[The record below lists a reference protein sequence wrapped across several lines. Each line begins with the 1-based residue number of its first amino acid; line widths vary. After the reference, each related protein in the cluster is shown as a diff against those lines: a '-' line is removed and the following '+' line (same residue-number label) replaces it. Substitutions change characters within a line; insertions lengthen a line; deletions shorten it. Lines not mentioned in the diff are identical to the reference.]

1 MKLEWFHWLGV
12 TVYFAVIGLIYLA
25 AGGEA
30 AGLSL
35 LFIASAFGGLVA
47 GWIWSYRRS
56 NPEDRPEDRD
66 DADAPD
72 DVGEVGVYP
81 TASLRPLAVA
91 VGMTGVVLGV
101 PVGSW
106 MTMAGLAIVASQVAL
121 LTRDADR

>member
-12 TVYFAVIGLIYLA
+12 TVYFAVIGLIYLVS
-25 AGGEA
+25 GGEA

-47 GWIWSYRRS
+47 GWIWSYRRA
-56 NPEDRPEDRD
+56 NPHDRPEDRG

-72 DVGEVGVYP
+72 DVGSVGVYP

-101 PVGSW
+101 AVGSW

>member
-25 AGGEA
+25 VGGEA

-56 NPEDRPEDRD
+56 NPEPRPEDRD
-66 DADAPD
+66 DADVPD
-72 DVGEVGVYP
+72 DVGEVGVFP